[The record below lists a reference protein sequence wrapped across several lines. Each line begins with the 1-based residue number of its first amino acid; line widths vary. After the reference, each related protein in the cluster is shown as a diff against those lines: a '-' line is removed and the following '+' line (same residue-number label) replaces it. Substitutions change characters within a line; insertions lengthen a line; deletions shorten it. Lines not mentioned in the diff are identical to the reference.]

1 MTLLRAFL
9 VVSTLLIFTV
19 SIYAI
24 VTRGINFPAV
34 YFGDLLKLD
43 WRAQF
48 NTDLLI
54 FLCLTA
60 IWVTWR
66 EGFTPKGFLFGF
78 LCPSVGAMFVCPYL
92 LLATYKANGD
102 PKELLL
108 GVHTDK

>member
-24 VTRGINFPAV
+24 VTTGINFPAV

-54 FLCLTA
+54 FLSLTA

-66 EGFTPKGFLFGF
+66 EGFTPKGFLLGVVT
-78 LCPSVGAMFVCPYL
+78 LVGGAMFVCPYL
-92 LLATYKANGD
+92 LFATYKANGD